1 MQTTKQIPQKQ
12 TQINKLRIIPIGGL
26 DEVGRN
32 MTIVEYKNNIL
43 IIDMGLQFPD
53 EDMPGIDYIIPNID
67 YLRGKEGNIRGVILT
82 HGHMDH
88 IGAIPHLMQELGNPP
103 IFTAALTRGMILKK
117 QEEYPKSPKLKIKTI
132 KPNDKID
139 LKPFKLEFFHVNH
152 SIPDALGIVIQTPEG
167 AIVHTGDFKF
177 DHSPI
182 TDKPA
187 DIARIAEIGNL
198 KPLVL
203 MSDSTDAET
212 PGYSVSEREIQNNLE
227 DIFKR
232 ARGRI
237 IAVTFSSLIARV
249 QEIVNLSEK
258 YQRKLVL
265 DGYSMRTNAEI
276 ALKLKYLKIKP
287 GTLIKTVQANKMQ
300 DRKVVV
306 LATGAQGEENA
317 SLMRI
322 VNREHKYLQ
331 IHKADT
337 VVLSSSVIPGNERT
351 VQGLKD
357 ALYRQGARVV
367 DYKMMGIHAGG
378 HAREEDLKMMLNLI
392 KPKFFIPIHGTYYMR
407 KVHGEIA
414 QSVDIPWQNIFV
426 IGNGTILEFS
436 RGRAEKLKEKANTN
450 YVMVDGLGVGD
461 VKNVVIR
468 DRQMMGKDGM
478 FVIIVIV
485 QSKTHKIYKSPQIM
499 SRGFVYVKDSAGLMN
514 ETKKETIK
522 IVEKNTS
529 KNNALNWSY
538 LQKELRNKIG
548 EFLYKKTQKR
558 PMVLPMVVEV

>member
-249 QEIVNLSEK
+249 QEIVNLAEK